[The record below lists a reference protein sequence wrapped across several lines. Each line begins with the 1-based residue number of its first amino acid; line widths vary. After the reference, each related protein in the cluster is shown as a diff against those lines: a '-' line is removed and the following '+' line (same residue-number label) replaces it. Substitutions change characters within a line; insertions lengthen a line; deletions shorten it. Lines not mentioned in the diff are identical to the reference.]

1 MNLICGHCG
10 GDLEAM
16 EVNKTYVRMI
26 CITCTRRLHAF
37 DAMAEKISAV
47 LPNKETAPPVKAAE
61 PTPDAPAAPTE

>member
-26 CITCTRRLHAF
+26 CLACTRKLHAY
-37 DAMAEKISAV
+37 DAMAAKIAAV
-47 LPNKETAPPVKAAE
+47 LPDKVTDVADV
-61 PTPDAPAAPTE
+61 PTV